1 LLVDCLA
8 KEYSKLP
15 SEILKNADTFDM
27 LVYDVSTT
35 YQSYLKNKANKQAP
49 DIGTMDQAGLNEL
62 SKKYYGKSI
71 S

>member
-1 LLVDCLA
+1 LA

-15 SEILKNADTFDM
+15 SEILAKADTFDM

-35 YQSYLKNKANKQAP
+35 YQQYVRKKANKEAP
-49 DIGTMDQAGLNEL
+49 NMSSMDTTGLNDL
-62 SKKYYGKSI
+62 SEKYYGKSI

>member
-1 LLVDCLA
+1 
-8 KEYSKLP
+8 
-15 SEILKNADTFDM
+15 M

-35 YQSYLKNKANKQAP
+35 YQSYLKNKANKKAP

-71 S
+71 G